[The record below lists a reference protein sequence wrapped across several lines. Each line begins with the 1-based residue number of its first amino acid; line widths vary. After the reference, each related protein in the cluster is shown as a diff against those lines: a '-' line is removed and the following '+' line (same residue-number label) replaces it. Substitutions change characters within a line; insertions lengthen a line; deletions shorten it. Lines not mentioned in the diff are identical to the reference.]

1 MIVFTIPSFISILFT
16 TLSYFF
22 IERKNLNHQKE
33 NNTIPF
39 EKQMPFIPFTS
50 TLLIPK
56 TTNPTAGGPDDD
68 ERKEGEERA
77 EGQTH
82 STTPIPKGKPKKT
95 WRLKFS
101 RINVKEEPKGKKKQS
116 DTPTE
121 HTLNQKKLF
130 RTFIIVY
137 YIAKHLKNKQ
147 RTKNTKKRNC
157 TSTRNYTGIRNS
169 YRYEID
175 QSQIKIT
182 PYSILWHITINHK
195 QVATYIQK
203 MRGSPTCFKEVASHS
218 TFPPWLLQNTTFIT
232 LMHGILKPQDF
243 TTR

>member
-16 TLSYFF
+16 ILSYFF
-22 IERKNLNHQKE
+22 IERKNLKHQKE
-33 NNTIPF
+33 NNPTPF
-39 EKQMPFIPFTS
+39 VPLILIHPTPKPTKPTTS
-50 TLLIPK
+50 
-56 TTNPTAGGPDDD
+56 GPDDDD

-82 STTPIPKGKPKKT
+82 PTTPTPKGKPKKV

-101 RINVKEEPKGKKKQS
+101 RINVKKEPKGKKKQS

-121 HTLNQKKLF
+121 HTLNQRKLF
-130 RTFIIVY
+130 RIFIIVY

-147 RTKNTKKRNC
+147 RTKNTKKRKC
-157 TSTRNYTGIRNS
+157 TSTTNYTGIRNS

-175 QSQIKIT
+175 QSQTNIT
-182 PYSILWHITINHK
+182 PYSILWHVTINHK

-203 MRGSPTCFKEVASHS
+203 MRGSPTCFKEIQSHS

>member
-1 MIVFTIPSFISILFT
+1 MIVFTVPSFISILFT

-22 IERKNLNHQKE
+22 IERKNLKHQKE
-33 NNTIPF
+33 NNTTPF
-39 EKQMPFIPFTS
+39 EKQMPFIP
-50 TLLIPK
+50 LIPTHATPK
-56 TTNPTAGGPDDD
+56 PTKLTAGGPDDD
-68 ERKEGEERA
+68 ERRKGEERA
-77 EGQTH
+77 AGQTH
-82 STTPIPKGKPKKT
+82 STTPNPKGKPRKV

-101 RINVKEEPKGKKKQS
+101 RINVKKEPKGKKKQS
-116 DTPTE
+116 DTPTK

-130 RTFIIVY
+130 RIFIIVY

-147 RTKNTKKRNC
+147 KTKNTKKRKS

-175 QSQIKIT
+175 QSQTNTT
-182 PYSILWHITINHK
+182 PYSILWHITIDHK

-203 MRGSPTCFKEVASHS
+203 MRGSPTSFKEVQSHS

>member
-1 MIVFTIPSFISILFT
+1 
-16 TLSYFF
+16 
-22 IERKNLNHQKE
+22 
-33 NNTIPF
+33 
-39 EKQMPFIPFTS
+39 MPFISFTS
-50 TLLIPK
+50 IPP
-56 TTNPTAGGPDDD
+56 TTNPTASTPDDDD
-68 ERKEGEERA
+68 ERREGEERA

-82 STTPIPKGKPKKT
+82 STPKGKPRKA

-101 RINVKEEPKGKKKQS
+101 RINVGEEPKGKKKQS

-121 HTLNQKKLF
+121 HTLNQRKLF
-130 RTFIIVY
+130 RIFIIVY

-147 RTKNTKKRNC
+147 RTKNTKKRKC

-175 QSQIKIT
+175 QSQT
-182 PYSILWHITINHK
+182 NTTAYSILWHITIDHK

-203 MRGSPTCFKEVASHS
+203 MRGSPTCFKEVQSHS

>member
-1 MIVFTIPSFISILFT
+1 
-16 TLSYFF
+16 
-22 IERKNLNHQKE
+22 
-33 NNTIPF
+33 
-39 EKQMPFIPFTS
+39 MPFIPFTS
-50 TLLIPK
+50 IPPIQK
-56 TTNPTAGGPDDD
+56 TTNPTAGDPDDD
-68 ERKEGEERA
+68 ERREGEERA

-82 STTPIPKGKPKKT
+82 STSKGKPSKA
-95 WRLKFS
+95 WLLKFS
-101 RINVKEEPKGKKKQS
+101 RINVGEEPKGKKKQS

-147 RTKNTKKRNC
+147 RTKNTKKRK
-157 TSTRNYTGIRNS
+157 STNTTKYASIRNS

-175 QSQIKIT
+175 QSQNNAT
-182 PYSILWHITINHK
+182 PYSILWHITIDHK

-203 MRGSPTCFKEVASHS
+203 MRGSPTCFKEVQSHS

-232 LMHGILKPQDF
+232 LMHGILKPEDF
-243 TTR
+243 TIR